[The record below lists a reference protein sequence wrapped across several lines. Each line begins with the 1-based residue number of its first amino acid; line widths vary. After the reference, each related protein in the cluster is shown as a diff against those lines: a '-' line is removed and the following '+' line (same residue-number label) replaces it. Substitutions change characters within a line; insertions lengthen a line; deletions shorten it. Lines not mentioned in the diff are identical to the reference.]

1 MPRDH
6 LSNVQS
12 PLDFQVLGIRTR
24 QLSSWQPYCGPP
36 ARNQVARHFP
46 RHVSGFGLRVK
57 GVKSEREGG
66 DARAHTR
73 QRGGRHDEHS
83 RAELFEGDPD
93 IWITSYS
100 EAVRSEVYTPVDTEG
115 VPSEVPW

>member
-24 QLSSWQPYCGPP
+24 QLSSWQPYRGPP

-46 RHVSGFGLRVK
+46 RHVSGFWP
-57 GVKSEREGG
+57 EG
-66 DARAHTR
+66 
-73 QRGGRHDEHS
+73 
-83 RAELFEGDPD
+83 
-93 IWITSYS
+93 
-100 EAVRSEVYTPVDTEG
+100 
-115 VPSEVPW
+115 

>member
-24 QLSSWQPYCGPP
+24 QLSLWQPYRGPP
-36 ARNQVARHFP
+36 ARNQVAPAISTSRF
-46 RHVSGFGLRVK
+46 GFWPQGKR
-57 GVKSEREGG
+57 VKSEREGG
-66 DARAHTR
+66 DAKAHTR

>member
-24 QLSSWQPYCGPP
+24 QLSSWQPYRGPP
-36 ARNQVARHFP
+36 ARNQVAPQFP
-46 RHVSGFGLRVK
+46 RHVSGFGPRVK
-57 GVKSEREGG
+57 VKSEREGG

-83 RAELFEGDPD
+83 RA
-93 IWITSYS
+93 
-100 EAVRSEVYTPVDTEG
+100 
-115 VPSEVPW
+115 

>member
-24 QLSSWQPYCGPP
+24 QLSSWQPYRGPP
-36 ARNQVARHFP
+36 ARNQVARNFNVTF
-46 RHVSGFGLRVK
+46 RVLARGLK
-57 GVKSEREGG
+57 VKSEREGG
-66 DARAHTR
+66 DAKAHTR